1 MVIVGY
7 NRNTM
12 INSKQIKE
20 KAIELGFALAGIAPA
35 QVVSDRAAQG
45 LYDHLALGNNAQ
57 MQYLTRN
64 INKRLD
70 VRELVP
76 GARSVISCAASYKNE
91 QAMNDRGDSSG
102 LYIAQYARR
111 RDYHIIIRQR
121 LQELA
126 GWLLGQ
132 LSGKVQYRC
141 FVDTAPLMEKYYAVE
156 AGLGWLGRNNLLINE
171 EYGSWLLLGE
181 LVVDIELEY
190 DSRVAGAGCGSCRRC
205 LDACPGGALQESGQ
219 FDSRRC
225 LSYHTIES
233 KEEVPSE
240 LAAVLAH
247 RVFGCD
253 QCQLV
258 CPYNQNARC
267 SNDRAFA
274 EQFAALSKEE
284 LDAMTQAEFDS
295 RYKDTPLQR
304 AGLERMK
311 YIASLGMKD

>member
-1 MVIVGY
+1 MF
-7 NRNTM
+7 
-12 INSKQIKE
+12 NSKQIKE
-20 KAIELGFALAGIAPA
+20 KAIELGFVLVGISPA
-35 QVVSDRAAQG
+35 QTVNDTAASG
-45 LYDHLALGNNAQ
+45 LRDHLALGNNAQ
-57 MQYLTRN
+57 MQYLARN
-64 INKRLD
+64 IDKRLD
-70 VRELVP
+70 VRALVP
-76 GARSVISCAASYKNE
+76 GARSVISCAASYRTDPALTE
-91 QAMNDRGDSSG
+91 LADSSD

-111 RDYHIIIRQR
+111 KDYHIIIRNR

-126 GWLLGQ
+126 QWLLGQ
-132 LSGKVQYRC
+132 SGGTVQYRC

-190 DSRVAGAGCGSCRRC
+190 DSRVLGVGCGSCRRC

-233 KEEVPSE
+233 KEEIPAE
-240 LAAVLAH
+240 LAAVLAN

-258 CPYNQNARC
+258 CPYNHKARS
-267 SNDRAFA
+267 SNDQAFA
-274 EQFAALSKEE
+274 VQFSTPGIAEIE
-284 LDAMTQAEFDS
+284 AMTQVEFNS
-295 RYKDTPLQR
+295 RYKDTPLER

-311 YIASLGMKD
+311 YIASLVQKA